1 MFLIQGEYKKSINY
15 CKDLFNSNF
24 FEFELPFVPENNRFR
39 EIDRFLYESRHTLR
53 FTNEYIGNVVVDI
66 SDWNGSEINN
76 YFEAFM
82 FFLKD
87 NSKKYKC
94 ALIINERCHNNLLIK
109 LKEFFDLREVEL
121 ELPPKKQV
129 NKIGFAIDEN
139 KGCPNNVRG

>member
-1 MFLIQGEYKKSINY
+1 MFLIQGEYKKAIKY

-53 FTNEYIGNVVVDI
+53 FTSEYIGNVVVDI
-66 SDWNGSEINN
+66 SYWNGSEINN

-82 FFLKD
+82 FFLKE
-87 NSKKYKC
+87 NSEKYNC
-94 ALIINERCHNNLLIK
+94 ALIINERCRDDLLIK
-109 LKEFFDLREVEL
+109 IKEFFDLREVEL
-121 ELPPKKQV
+121 ELSPNKQV

-139 KGCPNNVRG
+139 KECSNNVRG